1 MPTSFDRSVRNFR
14 LRQRRQNANGSSTHS
29 NYVISMETV
38 PISIMSLQMKLSA
51 VTLTEGPIGICISVG
66 LQQSENDDYA
76 ECAFLWLVN
85 IISQYQL
92 LDEFTRNFETMK
104 TTLRISLW
112 NMPFQREIELIVENL
127 IITRKITDIIE
138 CCRIVS

>member
-1 MPTSFDRSVRNFR
+1 
-14 LRQRRQNANGSSTHS
+14 
-29 NYVISMETV
+29 
-38 PISIMSLQMKLSA
+38 MKLSA

-104 TTLRISLW
+104 TTLRISL
-112 NMPFQREIELIVENL
+112 
-127 IITRKITDIIE
+127 
-138 CCRIVS
+138 

>member
-1 MPTSFDRSVRNFR
+1 
-14 LRQRRQNANGSSTHS
+14 
-29 NYVISMETV
+29 
-38 PISIMSLQMKLSA
+38 MKLSA

-92 LDEFTRNFETMK
+92 LDEFTRNFD
-104 TTLRISLW
+104 
-112 NMPFQREIELIVENL
+112 NENHVPY
-127 IITRKITDIIE
+127 IFVKHAFSERNWADCWKSDNYT
-138 CCRIVS
+138 